1 MLEKFYTDAFDNET
15 ALINNN
21 AEFKFKDLKALI
33 SSAAAEIKNKK
44 QNIAVSESS
53 NFNFIIKFFACI
65 FTGKN
70 IYLAADLKNLSE
82 TGIDYDLFSG
92 TEFKPADFKLNKPDE
107 NSIIINFLTSGSS
120 SSPKII
126 RKSLSNLIKEGEDIN
141 KAFNFKGLT
150 AASAVSMMHL
160 FGMTFHLMTPLC
172 GGMKIYTP
180 SIFYPESLNIKN
192 ALLAAPPSFLSA
204 LEKHRTYFDF
214 PPEYII
220 SAGSKLPDNVFKYF
234 EEKSKVIE
242 IYGSTETGVIAHREH
257 HNEPLKLFD
266 NVSVKVFD
274 NYTEI
279 TSPYAYGEHAKI
291 NDKTELEGRT
301 LTVKNRTD
309 RILKIYDKRINAESI
324 EIELNKSPLVNESF
338 VLLSGPKPSCLCAL
352 SIEGQEFLMQEGMQS
367 LKKQLKNY
375 AARCCEITPQ
385 RWKFIDE
392 LPRTQ
397 AGKINKDL
405 IEHIFSVN
413 LSFPVI
419 LNRAASQDKIEYEIY
434 FDRSADFFNG
444 HFPEFKVLPGAVQ
457 LYLAKELANAH
468 FKLELGQ
475 GQMRRI
481 KFSNIITPARRIK
494 LSLEKTEKAV
504 SYKFFD
510 DEKVYSS
517 GIFDIKNVFKEL
529 GCT

>member
-15 ALINNN
+15 ALIGNE

-33 SSAAAEIKNKK
+33 SNAAAFVKNKK
-44 QNIAVSESS
+44 QNIVISESD
-53 NFNFIIKFFACI
+53 NFNFIIKFSACI
-65 FTGKN
+65 FTGKTV
-70 IYLAADLKNLSE
+70 YLASDLTKLPE

-126 RKSLSNLIKEGEDIN
+126 KKTLSNLIKEGEDIN
-141 KAFNFKGLT
+141 KTFNLKGLT
-150 AASAVSMMHL
+150 AVSAVSMMHL
-160 FGMTFHLMTPLC
+160 FGLTFHLMTPLC
-172 GGMKIYTP
+172 GGLKIYTP
-180 SIFYPESLNIKN
+180 SVFFPGSLNIKN
-192 ALLAAPPSFLSA
+192 TVLIAPPSFLGA
-204 LEKHRTYFDF
+204 AKKHQAGFSI
-214 PPEYII
+214 PPEFII
-220 SAGSKLPDNVFKYF
+220 SAGSKLPDDVFKYF

-257 HNEPLKLFD
+257 YNEPLKLFD
-266 NVSVKVFD
+266 NVSVKAFED
-274 NYTEI
+274 DTQI
-279 TSPYAYGEHAKI
+279 ISPYAFGSQAEI
-291 NDKTELEGRT
+291 NDKIELDSRT

-309 RILKIYDKRINAESI
+309 RILKIYDKRINAECI
-324 EIELNKSPLVNESF
+324 ETELNKSPLVNESF
-338 VLLSGPKPSCLCAL
+338 VLLSAGKPSCLCAL
-352 SIEGQEFLMQEGMQS
+352 SIEGQGVLMQEGMLS

-375 AARCCEITPQ
+375 AASCCEITPQ

-397 AGKINKDL
+397 AGKINKAL
-405 IEHIFSVN
+405 IEHIFNVN

-419 LNRAASQDKIEYEIY
+419 LSRRALPDSIEYEIY
-434 FDRSADFFNG
+434 FDKSADFFNG
-444 HFPEFKVLPGAVQ
+444 HFPEFKILRGAVQ
-457 LYLAKELANAH
+457 LYFAKELANAH

-481 KFSNIITPARRIK
+481 KFSNIITPDRSIK

-517 GIFDIKNVFKEL
+517 GVFDIKNVFKEL
-529 GCT
+529 KCT